1 MASVTYYSNS
11 YDGRQL
17 SLAISQNKTTINWT
31 LTSAGGNSTYYT
43 IYNTNIVIAG
53 TTVYNPGTVYWNSG
67 NFPAAKG
74 SKSGSITIA
83 KGTKSITTVFQGT
96 VYYSRSDD
104 YGGTLTLD
112 TTYNAPSYT
121 SISASP
127 ARTSVTLT
135 GTVSTDGAS
144 ITGGGWDISTD
155 GGSTWTYY
163 EGGPTSSTI
172 TGLTPNTAYSYRGY
186 VITEGGSANSSWSSF
201 TTSGNVPTINNLGV
215 STSRTSATFSPSVSY
230 DTNAS
235 FKSYTIKY
243 GTSTSYGSTS
253 TSTILSGLSPNTTY
267 YYSMTVTD
275 NWSRTSSAKT
285 GSFKT
290 TGNAPTISSHG
301 VKTYGQTSME
311 MQYLAS
317 YDTND
322 SLSSY
327 KWEYG
332 VSTSYGSSVSGT
344 NIISGLNANTTYY
357 YKLTVTSVQGRSA
370 TATGSFKTDPATVTI
385 SALGVSEITETT
397 TKVNYTFNNP
407 SGVSPIDRIEIII
420 TKEGEEGLH
429 YTTVNVSVPYV
440 RECTNLESG
449 SKYTYQTR
457 VGTLGQI
464 GTIYYSDWATIEFET
479 LVITPFSKIDAD
491 GTVKRY
497 KGYALGKADIY
508 NGYTSEWQNGTY
520 SATAVGTKIVFNS
533 AGAGV
538 AKVRPIEVLPNE
550 KYTFDFP
557 SQTFSGSIMIV
568 ETDSNDTVT
577 NTWSMATGGSSIC
590 QTKSTTTRIYISY
603 SESSTSTSFVL
614 NEATAKYITFHLY
627 KTAQK
632 VALDKESIVT
642 LNNKIRYI
650 DIKQKGYTKDGTD
663 YTDGKIVELDVYDTS
678 ENNISLGKTVT
689 IEKGTGSNPEAVTD
703 GNHSGETYCTL
714 DSSTD
719 ATVIRVDL
727 GQEYSYDSI
736 SRVVLWRESGTIYKE
751 SRLFGLDANKQIT
764 WKFQSY
770 KNEGTY
776 EETSEGYTARARK
789 VVTEHEIY
797 ISSVL
802 NILDDPPYAD
812 KIIINADWMI
822 MYPPVITDLTTHRVD
837 AIIAA
842 NSGRMLQTD
851 IGDLTTLTTAEK
863 SNLVAAINELYE
875 TMGKGTE
882 DYTILDFV
890 LESIICG

>member
-31 LTSAGGNSTYYT
+31 LTSTGGNSNYYT
-43 IYNTNIVIAG
+43 IYNIKIVIAG
-53 TTVYNPGTVYWNSG
+53 TTVYNPGTVTWDTYE
-67 NFPAAKG
+67 FPAKKG
-74 SKSGSITIA
+74 STSGSITIA

-96 VYYSRSDD
+96 VYYNRSDD

-112 TTYNAPSYT
+112 TTYNTPSYT

-127 ARTSVTLT
+127 ARTSVILT
-135 GTVSTDGAS
+135 GTVNTDGAS
-144 ITGGGWDISTD
+144 ITDGGWDVSTD

-172 TGLTPNTAYSYRGY
+172 TGLTPNTAYSYRGW
-186 VITEGGSANSSWSSF
+186 VVTEGGGVNSSWSTF
-201 TTSGNVPTINNLGV
+201 TTSGNAPAINSLNV
-215 STSRTSATFSPSVSY
+215 STSRTSVTFSPSVSY

-235 FKSYTIKY
+235 FKSYSIKY

-253 TSTILSGLSPNTTY
+253 TSTTLSSLSPNTTY

-311 MQYLAS
+311 MQYSAS

-327 KWEYG
+327 RWEYG
-332 VSTSYGSSVSGT
+332 TSTSYGSSVTGT
-344 NIISGLNANTTYY
+344 NTISGLNANTTYY
-357 YKLTVTSVQGRSA
+357 YKLTITSAQGRSA

-385 SALGVSEITETT
+385 SALGISELTENSA
-397 TKVNYTFNNP
+397 KASYTFNNP
-407 SGVSPIDRIEIII
+407 SGVSPLDRIETQI
-420 TKEGEEGLH
+420 TKEGGETLS
-429 YTTVNVSVPYV
+429 YTTTNVLVPYS
-440 RECTNLESG
+440 RIYTDLDPGTN
-449 SKYTYQTR
+449 YTYTTR
-457 VGTLGQI
+457 VGTLGQN
-464 GTIYYSDWATIEFET
+464 GNIYYSDWVTQQFTT
-479 LVITPFSKIDAD
+479 LVNSPFVQIKSD

-508 NGYTSEWQNGTY
+508 NGYNSEWTSGEY
-520 SATAVGTKIVFNS
+520 STSGIISIVESASSVSKKDYIEILSNTPYILSIPTQLFSGKARFYFTNSSGVIESTLLVNAGETVSYSGSDVATRLYVSF
-533 AGAGV
+533 
-538 AKVRPIEVLPNE
+538 IEV
-550 KYTFDFP
+550 
-557 SQTFSGSIMIV
+557 
-568 ETDSNDTVT
+568 DT
-577 NTWSMATGGSSIC
+577 
-590 QTKSTTTRIYISY
+590 
-603 SESSTSTSFVL
+603 ESFVL
-614 NEATAKYITFHLY
+614 NINSARYITCHVY
-627 KTAQK
+627 KESQK
-632 VALDKESIVT
+632 VILDTESIVT

-689 IEKGTGSNPEAVTD
+689 IEKGTGSDPEAVTD
-703 GNHSGETYCTL
+703 GSHSGETYCTL

-727 GQEYSYDSI
+727 GQEYSYDNI
-736 SRVVLWRESGTIYKE
+736 NRVVLWRESGATYKE
-751 SRLFGLDANKQIT
+751 SRLFGLDEKKQIT

-770 KNEGTY
+770 KNEGIY
-776 EETSEGYTARARK
+776 EETPEGYTARARK
-789 VVTEHEIY
+789 AVTEYEIY

-802 NILDDPPYAD
+802 NALDEPPYAD
-812 KIIINADWMI
+812 KITINADWMI
-822 MYPPVITDLTTHRVD
+822 MYPPVITDLTTYRVD

-842 NSGRMLQTD
+842 NSGRLLKTD
-851 IGDLTTLTTAEK
+851 IGDLTALTTTEK

-882 DYTILDFV
+882 NYTILDFV